1 MSVSGKILHK
11 KIEYLRPDLSTSIT
25 PDIFDKICDI
35 STAQPFLE
43 WFCDNVSRANV
54 LSKEELYLKNKLQR
68 TEEWLSGK
76 ELDGALEEFTRDNPE
91 LLKLIDFENEDIDE
105 TFSIF
110 ESLKDLYKMDEDYIE
125 LLKNN
130 ILNLKELEF
139 TLEDEIEQEENH
151 FEKEQI
157 ELLKAFNDCNV
168 ILEKFDEQNRN
179 FFRETEQL
187 LNVYTDAIENK
198 GIPILWIQMSI
209 DLFIKQIKLYNDYL
223 DILIK
228 RQFSL
233 DNREIEQQH
242 DSDFETFMNDSKEK
256 QIYKQTQELASCKL
270 KLTNSTL
277 REVYAKMHEA
287 SCRAMLEYA
296 QFIWNDGNL
305 KIPEQTHL
313 LDEILDLTRR
323 RNFLEENIT
332 LLRERQLTEVIEQ
345 YVETEIIH
353 ILRQA
358 TRARLK
364 RRKIRFGKLKS
375 LLSFTRE
382 HGHAH
387 SDLLCILM
395 DMQFHSLKEISEFI
409 GDARHYLA
417 TEYSLSSTRCETM
430 QQQQEEYDA
439 LQSSVI
445 NQNIFNELFISMVS
459 IDDVSPDAL
468 NHALVK
474 YNDLIANNK
483 EKKQAILDT
492 YMNDQINRILLLE
505 KEISSSYDKE
515 INNGITRSFIPLS
528 YDMNVQYENTSNQ
541 LENIKT
547 NLTTVRN
554 VLKEKMRYNNP
565 LKREKEILWQ
575 RFLADPDTLKKHYE
589 ETKRMADRS
598 HFGRDS

>member
-25 PDIFDKICDI
+25 SDIFDKICDI

-54 LSKEELYLKNKLQR
+54 LSKEELYLKNKLQH

-76 ELDGALEEFTRDNPE
+76 ELDRALEEFTHDNPE
-91 LLKLIDFENEDIDE
+91 LLKLIDFEDEDIDE
-105 TFSIF
+105 TLSEF
-110 ESLKDLYKMDEDYIE
+110 EMLKDLYKMDEDYVE

-168 ILEKFDEQNRN
+168 ILEKFDEQNRS
-179 FFRETEQL
+179 FFKETEQL
-187 LNVYTDAIENK
+187 LNVYTDAVENK

-228 RQFSL
+228 RQFGL
-233 DNREIEQQH
+233 DNQEIEQQH
-242 DSDFETFMNDSKEK
+242 DSDYETLMNDSKEK
-256 QIYKQTQELASCKL
+256 QIYKQTQELATCKL
-270 KLTNSTL
+270 KLTNSKL
-277 REVYAKMHEA
+277 KEVYAKMHEA
-287 SCRAMLEYA
+287 SCRAMMECA

-313 LDEILDLTRR
+313 LDEILELTRR

-332 LLRERQLTEVIEQ
+332 LLRERQLTEAIEQ
-345 YVETEIIH
+345 YVETAIIQV
-353 ILRQA
+353 LQQA
-358 TRARLK
+358 ARARLK

-375 LLSFTRE
+375 VLSFTRE

-417 TEYSLSSTRCETM
+417 TEYSLSSSRCEIM
-430 QQQQEEYDA
+430 QQQQEEYNA
-439 LQSSVI
+439 LQTSVI
-445 NQNIFNELFISMVS
+445 NRNIFNELFISMMS
-459 IDDVSPDAL
+459 INDISPDAL

-483 EKKQAILDT
+483 EKKQVILDT
-492 YMNDQINRILLLE
+492 YMNDQINKILLLE
-505 KEISSSYDKE
+505 KEVLNSYDKE
-515 INNGITRSFIPLS
+515 INNGITKSFIPLS
-528 YDMNVQYENTSNQ
+528 YNLNVQYKNTSDQ

-554 VLKEKMRYNNP
+554 ILKEKMRNNNG
-565 LKREKEILWQ
+565 LAREKEILWQ